1 MSENLD
7 RERDFH
13 DEWALSVDPATVDIE
28 GAWTPLA
35 TPETHWIFSKLG
47 DLKGKK
53 LLDLGCGLGEGSV
66 FFALN
71 GAQVTASDISPEMCN
86 TTQEVAR
93 LNGVEVLTLVASA
106 TDLRAIPDDSFDVVY
121 GANMLHHVEIE
132 TCIAEVNRVLKSGGV
147 AVFWDPVQYNPV
159 INVYRRMAAGVRTE
173 DEHPLRIADIR
184 AIRSVF
190 GQIETK
196 FFWLTA
202 TVIFM
207 RFYFVD
213 KISPSEGRYWKLIIE
228 HREKHSRLL
237 RITHSIDRLILKIFP
252 PLKWWCWNIAIVARK
267 S

>member
-7 RERDFH
+7 REREFH

-93 LNGVEVLTLVASA
+93 LNGVEVSTLVASA

-147 AVFWDPVQYNPV
+147 AVFWDPVQSGNQCVPPHGS
-159 INVYRRMAAGVRTE
+159 RR
-173 DEHPLRIADIR
+173 P
-184 AIRSVF
+184 
-190 GQIETK
+190 
-196 FFWLTA
+196 
-202 TVIFM
+202 
-207 RFYFVD
+207 Y
-213 KISPSEGRYWKLIIE
+213 
-228 HREKHSRLL
+228 
-237 RITHSIDRLILKIFP
+237 
-252 PLKWWCWNIAIVARK
+252 
-267 S
+267 